1 MDKQLRKHIVVL
13 TGAGISAE
21 SGLKT
26 FRDSDGLWNGYR
38 VEEVATPEAF
48 EANPALVLDF
58 YNMRRKDAAAA
69 QPNEAHLNVAQ
80 LEKQYRVSVITQNV
94 DDLHERAG
102 STHILHLHG
111 QLNKMRSIVRSE
123 RIYDIESDMHVDD
136 RDPFG
141 DPLRP
146 HIVWFGEAVP
156 AMSDAVMIA
165 EKADALVIIGTSLQV
180 YPAASLAHYV
190 PTGTPIIV
198 IDRKIPRLDFNGKV
212 HAIEAPATEGTRQ
225 LQDLLQGML
234 H

>member
-1 MDKQLRKHIVVL
+1 MDKSTRKHIVVL

-38 VEEVATPEAF
+38 IEDVATPEAF
-48 EANPALVLDF
+48 AANPALVLDF
-58 YNMRRKDAAAA
+58 YNMRRRDAAAA
-69 QPNEAHLNVAQ
+69 QPNEAHLNVAA
-80 LEKQYRVSVITQNV
+80 LENTYRVSVITQNV

-102 STHILHLHG
+102 STQILHLHG
-111 QLNKMRSIVRSE
+111 QLNQMRSVTRPD
-123 RIYDIESDMHVDD
+123 RIYPIEGDIHIDD

-156 AMSDAVMIA
+156 AMEKAATLA
-165 EKADALVIIGTSLQV
+165 EQADALVIIGTSLQV
-180 YPAASLAHYV
+180 YPAAGLAHYV
-190 PTGTPIIV
+190 PAGTPIIV
-198 IDRKIPRLDFNGKV
+198 VDRKLPRLDFSGNI

-225 LQDLLQGML
+225 LNDLLHRLL

>member
-1 MDKQLRKHIVVL
+1 MDNPSRKHIVVL

-38 VEEVATPEAF
+38 IEDVATPEAF
-48 EANPALVLDF
+48 EANPSMVLDF
-58 YNMRRKDAAAA
+58 YNMRRRDAAAA
-69 QPNEAHLNVAQ
+69 QPNEAHLHVAA
-80 LEKQYRVSVITQNV
+80 LENKYRVSVITQNV

-102 STHILHLHG
+102 STQILHLHG
-111 QLNKMRSIVRSE
+111 QLNKMRSVRRPD
-123 RIYDIESDMHVDD
+123 RIYPIEGDITLED

-156 AMSDAVMIA
+156 AIEEAAALA
-165 EKADALVIIGTSLQV
+165 EQADAFVIIGTSLQV
-180 YPAASLAHYV
+180 YPAAGLAHYV

-198 IDRKIPRLDFNGKV
+198 VDRKLPRLDFSGNL

-225 LQDLLQGML
+225 LNDLLQRLL